1 MFDFTNGGMD
11 ISGMIQQLAMQ
22 ADPAP
27 MLQLAQMSSL
37 PGIANEFMPGLAGGV
52 GMGGQANIPPDP
64 NAQAPIPQ
72 KDPMQLTLGEIIY
85 GDMKQNQT
93 QPSKSPLPEK
103 KGPAPLSAQQQA
115 FLKPER
121 PPEPR
126 FAPSAGVGSP
136 GRAIQFTPV
145 GLPNVPVGYQPPSLA
160 ALLYGGRR

>member
-1 MFDFTNGGMD
+1 MFDFLNQGMD
-11 ISGMIQQLAMQ
+11 IQGMIQQLAMQ

-27 MLQLAQMSSL
+27 MLKMAQMSSL

-85 GDMKQNQT
+85 GDINKQEQK
-93 QPSKSPLPEK
+93 PPLPEK
-103 KGPAPLSAQQQA
+103 KGPAPLNPQQQA
-115 FLKPER
+115 FLKPDR

-136 GRAIQFTPV
+136 GRAVQFTPI

-160 ALLYGGRR
+160 SLLYGRR